1 MTAPDDGRFGPDSLV
16 GKRVSRPN
24 VRRLIHGRGRY
35 TDDISVPNVLHVA
48 FVRSPYGHAAI
59 KAIDSEAAKDM
70 PGVVRIVTGAEVAE
84 VCQPMVSIAA
94 HRPGHRSA
102 PQNVMAVDHAC
113 FQGEPVVAVVAQ
125 SRAEAEDAAE
135 MVMIEFEELP
145 AVIDME
151 AALEPGSPAIHA
163 ELGDNLAFQHIID
176 TGDAA
181 AALEA
186 ATHVVEHS
194 FVFGRHTGVTLEGR
208 AILAEWDPV
217 EERLTVHQ
225 SHQSP
230 YQMQDV
236 YSRHLGIDEHR
247 VRVITPDIGGGFGLK
262 INVHG
267 DEVAVAAI
275 AKLMGR
281 AVKFTADRLES
292 FAADCQTRD
301 HRCWAKMGVDA
312 DGRITSMDF
321 DNILSCGPYT
331 AYIRFGLAE
340 GMMAISCAGAPYT
353 LTDYHARTR
362 VAYVNKGIV
371 GMFRGVGVPVGAAVT
386 EVLVDQAAAKVGI
399 DPVEFRR
406 RNYHPQESFPLTT
419 VSGYAMRRLS
429 LDRCLDSCV
438 KLMNYDALRAEQK
451 EMRER
456 NVWRGIGVANFVEAA
471 AYGPVYY
478 GPSGAR
484 VSTQDGCTVKLEPSG
499 VVRCLTS
506 VTDQGQGTLT
516 SIAQIVADQLGVG
529 MKDIDVISGDS
540 ATTPYGGG
548 AWASRGMAMGGEA
561 ALQAGKALK
570 ANILD
575 LASSILQTTPDKLTL
590 KDGEIRDVAT
600 GEARMGLAELAK
612 VGYFRQDTLP
622 AGTQPELMVTRH
634 HVPNTP
640 YYVGCGVQGAHVEV
654 DIDTGFI
661 KLLGWWVADDCGR
674 VINPLMVDEQI
685 RGGVIQGIGNTL
697 FEHLIYDDNG
707 QIQNA
712 TLADYLLPMASEMP
726 DISIAHIETPLP
738 ETELGANG
746 IGESGTIGAIAT
758 LWCAV
763 NDALRPLG
771 AQVTEQPFTPA
782 HVLDVIEKARAGN

>member
-16 GKRVSRPN
+16 GKRVARPN

-35 TDDISVPNVLHVA
+35 TDDIAVPGMLHVA

-59 KAIDSEAAKDM
+59 RRIDTAEASAM
-70 PGVVRIVTGAEVAE
+70 AGVVRVVTGTEVSK
-84 VCQPMVSIAA
+84 VCAPMVSIAA

-113 FQGEPVVAVVAQ
+113 FQGEPVVAVVAR
-125 SRAEAEDAAE
+125 SRAEAEDGAE
-135 MVMIEFEELP
+135 AVIVEWEELP

-151 AALEPGSPAIHA
+151 DALAPGAPAIHA
-163 ELGDNLAFQHIID
+163 ELGDNLAFQHVID
-176 TGDAA
+176 NGKAE
-181 AALEA
+181 AALANA
-186 ATHVVEHS
+186 AFVVEHD
-194 FVFGRHTGVTLEGR
+194 FVFGRHTAVTLEGR

-236 YSRHLGIDEHR
+236 YSRHLGIPEHR

-275 AKLMGR
+275 AKMMAR
-281 AVKFTADRLES
+281 PVKFTADRLES

-301 HRCWAKMGVDA
+301 HRATARMGVTE
-312 DGRITSMDF
+312 DGRIVAMDF

-340 GMMAISCAGAPYT
+340 GMMAIMCAGAPYA

-386 EVLVDQAAAKVGI
+386 EVLVDQAAAKAGI

-406 RNYHPQESFPLTT
+406 RNFHAQDAFPLTT
-419 VSGYAMRRLS
+419 VSGYIMKRLS
-429 LDRCLDSCV
+429 LDRCLEACTRIMD
-438 KLMNYDALRAEQK
+438 YEGLRAAQK
-451 EMRER
+451 SARETG
-456 NVWRGIGVANFVEAA
+456 VWRGVGVAAFVEAA

-499 VVRCLTS
+499 VVRCMTS

-516 SIAQIVADQLGVG
+516 AIAQIVADQLGLE
-529 MKDIDVISGDS
+529 MKDIDVLSGDS

-570 ANILD
+570 ANVLD
-575 LASSILQTTPDKLTL
+575 LAATILQTTPDKLTL
-590 KDGEIRDVAT
+590 RGGEIRDAAT
-600 GEARMGLAELAK
+600 GEARMGLAELAR

-622 AGTQPELMVTRH
+622 PGTQPELMVTRH
-634 HVPNTP
+634 HVPSTP

-654 DIDTGFI
+654 DIETGFI
-661 KLLGWWVADDCGR
+661 KILGWWVADDCGR

-697 FEHLIYDDNG
+697 YEHLVYDDAG

-712 TLADYLLPMASEMP
+712 TLADYLLPMAGEMP
-726 DISIAHIETPLP
+726 DIAISHVETPLP

-771 AQVTEQPFTPA
+771 AQVTEQPFTPE
-782 HVLDVIEKARAGN
+782 HVLDVIGKARGA

>member
-1 MTAPDDGRFGPDSLV
+1 MTAPDDGSFGPDSLV
-16 GKRVSRPN
+16 GKRVSRPG

-48 FVRSPYGHAAI
+48 FARSPYGHAMI
-59 KAIDSEAAKDM
+59 RNIDTGVAAAM
-70 PGVVRIVTGAEVAE
+70 PGVVRVVTGAEVAE
-84 VCQPMVSIAA
+84 VCAPMVSIAA

-102 PQNVMAVDHAC
+102 PQHVMAVDHAC

-135 MVMIEFEELP
+135 MVTIEWEELP

-151 AALEPGSPAIHA
+151 DALVPGSPAIHP
-163 ELGDNLAFQHIID
+163 ELGDNLAFQHTID
-176 TGDAA
+176 SGDAE
-181 AALEA
+181 AALKA
-186 ATHVVEHS
+186 ADIVVEHS
-194 FVFGRHTGVTLEGR
+194 FVFGRHTAVTLEGR
-208 AILAEWDPV
+208 AVLAEWDPV

-236 YSRHLGIDEHR
+236 YSRHLGIPEHM

-267 DEVAVAAI
+267 DEVAVVAI
-275 AKLMGR
+275 AKMMGR

-301 HRCWAKMGVDA
+301 HRARARMGVTA

-321 DNILSCGPYT
+321 DNVLSCGPYT

-340 GMMAISCAGAPYT
+340 GMMAITCAGAPYA

-362 VAYVNKGIV
+362 VAYVNKGVV
-371 GMFRGVGVPVGAAVT
+371 GMFRGVGVPVGCAVT
-386 EVLVDQAAAKVGI
+386 EVLVDQAAAKAGI

-406 RNYHPQESFPLTT
+406 RNYHPQDAFPLTT
-419 VSGYAMRRLS
+419 PSGYAMKRLS
-429 LDRCLDSCV
+429 LDRCLDSCTRI
-438 KLMNYDALRAEQK
+438 MDYEALRTEQK
-451 EMRER
+451 AARDR
-456 NVWRGIGVANFVEAA
+456 GVWRGVGVASFVEAA

-499 VVRCLTS
+499 VVRCMTS

-516 SIAQIVADQLGVG
+516 GIAQIVADQLGVR
-529 MKDIDVISGDS
+529 MQDIDVISGDS

-570 ANILD
+570 ANVLE
-575 LASSILQTTPDKLTL
+575 LAASILQTSADRLTL
-590 KDGEIRDVAT
+590 GGGEIRDAAT
-600 GEARMGLAELAK
+600 GEARMELAELAK

-634 HVPNTP
+634 HVPGTA
-640 YYVGCGVQGAHVEV
+640 YYVANGVQGAHVEV
-654 DIDTGFI
+654 DIETGFI
-661 KLLGWWVADDCGR
+661 RLLGWWVADDCGR

-697 FEHLIYDDNG
+697 FEHLIYDEAG

-726 DISIAHIETPLP
+726 DISIAHVETPLP

-746 IGESGTIGAIAT
+746 IGESGTIGAIAV

-782 HVLDVIEKARAGN
+782 HLLDVIAAARG